1 MNDKEVKN
9 MLEEMIVN
17 LESIKKDIE
26 YGVSLDSLPP
36 HNFIKASVE
45 LNMMSNRLFQISEQ
59 VCEQTIVKDF
69 E

>member
-1 MNDKEVKN
+1 MNEKEVKN

-26 YGVSLDSLPP
+26 CGVSLDSLPP